1 MIVNFKAR
9 EISRGARKLAR
20 TPTLNWK
27 KEEEYYN
34 IHAYML
40 ENNVLTIDYEIKAL
54 SSSNRLF
61 ADIFLD
67 IESQIE

>member
-1 MIVNFKAR
+1 
-9 EISRGARKLAR
+9 
-20 TPTLNWK
+20 
-27 KEEEYYN
+27 
-34 IHAYML
+34 ML